1 MFTCALL
8 NSQPMG
14 FYAPAQLVRDAREN
28 GVEVRPVDVNHST
41 WDCTLEPRDDGR
53 LALRLGMRQ
62 VGGFRKDWALA
73 IKASVTASGPFAS
86 VEELARRGHLPQRGL
101 RLLADAD
108 AFGSIAMDRR
118 AALWEARRTPPD
130 ALPLFA
136 HAQARELGEEPALAL
151 PEMTLGEQ
159 VAADYQT
166 TRLSLKEHPMTV
178 LRPVFAREGVLCC
191 ADLSKAKAGV
201 RLTVAGVVL
210 VRQRPGKGNAI
221 FVTLE
226 DETGI
231 ANVIMWARTFE
242 RFRREV
248 MAARLM
254 QVEGELQRSKEGVIH
269 VMASRIIDRTEV
281 LGQLSEIDD
290 ANPRLSRA
298 DVFLHP
304 QHPRGREEPPPRSGV
319 HPRDVRVLP
328 KSRDFH

>member
-1 MFTCALL
+1 MLL
-8 NSQPMG
+8 
-14 FYAPAQLVRDAREN
+14 PARSD
-28 GVEVRPVDVNHST
+28 RPFD
-41 WDCTLEPRDDGR
+41 
-53 LALRLGMRQ
+53 
-62 VGGFRKDWALA
+62 
-73 IKASVTASGPFAS
+73 S
-86 VEELARRGHLPQRGL
+86 VEALARRGSLPSRAL

-108 AFGSIAMDRR
+108 AFRSIGLDRR
-118 AALWEARRTPPD
+118 EALWEARRTPPD

-136 HAQARELGEEPALAL
+136 HAKARELGEEPDVAL

-159 VAADYQT
+159 IAADYQT
-166 TRLSLKEHPMTV
+166 TRLSLKDHPMKV
-178 LRPVFAREGVLCC
+178 LRPVFAGDQVLTC
-191 ADLSKAKAGV
+191 AALGKAKAGA
-201 RLTVAGVVL
+201 RLVVAGVVL

-248 MAARLM
+248 MASRLM
-254 QVEGELQRSKEGVIH
+254 QVEGELQRSCEGVIH

-281 LGQLSEIDD
+281 LNRLSDIHE
-290 ANPRLSRA
+290 AKPLLSRA
-298 DVFLHP
+298 DEFLHP
-304 QHPRGREEPPPRSGV
+304 QHPRGREAPPPRSGV